1 MRLAALLSAVPAALA
16 FMDAG
21 ALYCTSK
28 MQLLLHPDTYAID
41 LAHAAAIVEAASRH
55 ACLLDGRVVMH
66 RIPPVSASEL
76 RRVLNVNVDDGFFA
90 PYVRYASAE
99 QVDLPVLARCSAAQT
114 KYTTHGS
121 AADDVSVLVVDYE
134 EGEFAGFKQ
143 SPNVVHIVQ
152 ARPRLHAPASATR
165 RDTTDDGDAAA
176 DTAAELAAEIE
187 ADFAS
192 AASYIASE
200 GDMPVHILGP
210 AAVGA
215 AAASNATHSNL
226 FTHYQFF
233 TPGILLCLIV
243 SGVLVAILYTALTW
257 MTAVEIL
264 YKAFDKQVDFEK
276 KNE

>member
-1 MRLAALLSAVPAALA
+1 MKLAALLSVVPAALA

-28 MQLLLHPDTYAID
+28 MHLLLLPDAYAID
-41 LAHAAAIVEAASRH
+41 LANAAAIVEAASRQ
-55 ACLLDGRVVMH
+55 ACLLDGRVVVH

-76 RRVLNVNVDDGFFA
+76 RRMLGTKVDDGFFA

-114 KYTTHGS
+114 KYTTHS
-121 AADDVSVLVVDYE
+121 AAADEVAVLVVDYD
-134 EGEFAGFKQ
+134 EGEFAGFMP

-152 ARPRLHAPASATR
+152 ARPRLHAPAASPTR
-165 RDTTDDGDAAA
+165 RDSANAAADAAA
-176 DTAAELAAEIE
+176 DLAAEVE